1 MANPASAEDELE
13 ATVAAVRADPST
25 RHLLVDLLAESSP
38 VYEGRGMAT
47 TARLRG
53 WVLAA
58 FEDVG
63 LPAEAG
69 PYVLEELESGI
80 EPHLVAAAA
89 RAARGG
95 ERHPELGPCL
105 LAAFEN
111 LVNRD
116 DTVTFEAFRPRWP
129 PERPTTALLE
139 ILETVRWLGPI
150 GPVTAA
156 DWRDQQQ
163 RHGDRLSAAVAAA
176 LAETVVAVDGPATA
190 PMGCCG
196 SPEPSLGDGE
206 EPVPQGW
213 EGVVVEDQDAQRYP
227 LGSLLSNRPTV
238 VAFFYTRCP
247 NPNKCSLTIRQ
258 LAEAQRLLIDQSID
272 DQVGLLALS
281 YDPGY
286 DGPDRLLR
294 YGQDRGI
301 RFGPTARLARAVAG
315 HDQLRAGFRLRVGY
329 RDTIVNRHAIEVFL
343 VDSAGVIVATWA
355 RRRWDPAEIVV
366 QAAALA
372 AGPKVTPDRLPI
384 PSDRAETGHEATRPQ

>member
-1 MANPASAEDELE
+1 MANPASAEGEIE

-38 VYEGRGMAT
+38 VYDGRGMAT

-69 PYVLEELESGI
+69 QYVLEELESGI

-156 DWRDQQQ
+156 DWQDQQQ
-163 RHGDRLSAAVAAA
+163 RHGDRLSGAVAAA
-176 LAETVVAVDGPATA
+176 LAETVVAVDGPAPA

-196 SPEPSLGDGE
+196 SPEPSLGDEE
-206 EPVPQGW
+206 EPVPRGW
-213 EGVVVEDQDAQRYP
+213 EGVVVEDQDAQRSP
-227 LGSLLSNRPTV
+227 LGSLLSNGPTV

-258 LAEAQRLLIDQSID
+258 LGEAQRLLIDQS
-272 DQVGLLALS
+272 
-281 YDPGY
+281 
-286 DGPDRLLR
+286 
-294 YGQDRGI
+294 
-301 RFGPTARLARAVAG
+301 
-315 HDQLRAGFRLRVGY
+315 
-329 RDTIVNRHAIEVFL
+329 
-343 VDSAGVIVATWA
+343 
-355 RRRWDPAEIVV
+355 
-366 QAAALA
+366 
-372 AGPKVTPDRLPI
+372 
-384 PSDRAETGHEATRPQ
+384 